1 MKCDRVKEHI
11 ADYLAGALSRTEAE
25 ELDEHLAQCAACKQE
40 TAALSE
46 TWEMLGLLDEELEQ
60 PSAQMRPRFY
70 QSLEAYRQGLESAA
84 PVPARR
90 RFFDWGAGGWAAS
103 PAFRLAWS
111 AALLIVGI
119 GIGIGAGVGVS
130 QWMGGRDRG
139 RTELAGLQD
148 EVHHMRQL
156 VTLSLLQQQSA
167 SERLRGVDYSSRV
180 DQSDTQVL
188 AALLHAV
195 NHDPNVNVRLAA
207 VDALRKFAG
216 SPSVKGQLDQALNK
230 QESPL
235 VQLALIDFIVD
246 QRDKSALP
254 SLAALERSP
263 TADKNVKEKAV
274 WGLSQLQ

>member
-1 MKCDRVKEHI
+1 MTCDQVKEHI
-11 ADYLAGALSRTEAE
+11 ADYLVGALSRPEAE
-25 ELDEHLAQCAACKQE
+25 ELDEHFAQCPACQQE

-46 TWEMLGLLDEELEQ
+46 TWEMLGLLEEEQ
-60 PSAQMRPRFY
+60 PSAQLRPRFY
-70 QSLEAYRQGLESAA
+70 QSLEAYRQGLESA
-84 PVPARR
+84 PPTPARR
-90 RFFDWGAGGWAAS
+90 RLFDWDAGGWAAS

-111 AALLIVGI
+111 AALLIVGM
-119 GIGIGAGVGVS
+119 GVG
-130 QWMGGRDRG
+130 QWLGGRDRG
-139 RTELAGLQD
+139 RADLAGLQD

-156 VTLSLLQQQSA
+156 VTLSLLEQQSA
-167 SERLRGVDYSSRV
+167 SERLRGVDYAYRV

-188 AALLHAV
+188 SALLHAV

-216 SPSVKGQLDQALNK
+216 SPSVKGKLDQALNK

-246 QRDKSALP
+246 TRDKTAVP

-263 TADKNVKEKAV
+263 TADKNVKEKAL

>member
-1 MKCDRVKEHI
+1 MKCDQVKEHI

-25 ELDEHLAQCAACKQE
+25 ELDEHFAQCAACQQE

-46 TWEMLGLLDEELEQ
+46 TWEMLGLLEQEQ
-60 PSAQMRPRFY
+60 PSAQLRPRFY
-70 QSLEAYRQGLESAA
+70 ESLEAYRQGLEAAA

-90 RFFDWGAGGWAAS
+90 RFFDWGGGWAGS
-103 PAFRLAWS
+103 PAFRVAWS
-111 AALLIVGI
+111 AALLVI
-119 GIGIGAGVGVS
+119 GTAAGLGVG
-130 QWMGGRDRG
+130 QWLGGRDRG
-139 RTELAGLQD
+139 RGDLAGLQD

-156 VTLSLLQQQSA
+156 VTLSLLEQQSA
-167 SERLRGVDYSSRV
+167 SERLRGVDYAYRV

-207 VDALRKFAG
+207 VDALRKFSG
-216 SPSVKGQLDQALNK
+216 SPAVKGSLDQSLAK
-230 QESPL
+230 QDSPL

-246 QRDKSALP
+246 TRDKMALP
-254 SLAALERSP
+254 SLTALERSP
-263 TADKNVKEKAV
+263 TADKNVKEKAL

>member
-1 MKCDRVKEHI
+1 MTCDQVKEHI
-11 ADYLAGALSRTEAE
+11 ADYLAGALGRAEAE
-25 ELDEHLAQCAACKQE
+25 ELDEHFAQCSACKQE

-46 TWEMLGLLDEELEQ
+46 TWEMLGLLEQEQRSAQ
-60 PSAQMRPRFY
+60 PSAQMGPRFY
-70 QSLEAYRQGLESAA
+70 QSLEAYRQGLQAA
-84 PVPARR
+84 TPPPAKR
-90 RFFDWGAGGWAAS
+90 RFFDWGWQGW
-103 PAFRLAWS
+103 AWS
-111 AALLIVGI
+111 AALLVAGL
-119 GIGIGAGVGVS
+119 GAG
-130 QWMGGRDRG
+130 QWWGGRDRG
-139 RTELAGLQD
+139 RADLAALQD

-156 VTLSLLQQQSA
+156 VTLSLLEQQSA

-188 AALLHAV
+188 AALLYAV

-216 SPSVKGQLDQALNK
+216 NPAVKGSLDQSLVK
-230 QESPL
+230 QDSPL

-246 QRDKSALP
+246 ERDKAALP

-263 TADKNVKEKAV
+263 SADKNVKEKAL

>member
-1 MKCDRVKEHI
+1 MTCDQVKEHI

-25 ELDEHLAQCAACKQE
+25 ELDEHFAQCAACKQE
-40 TAALSE
+40 TEALSQ
-46 TWEMLGLLDEELEQ
+46 TWEMLGLLEQEQ

-84 PVPARR
+84 PVPVRR
-90 RFFDWGAGGWAAS
+90 RFFDWSAGG
-103 PAFRLAWS
+103 LAWS
-111 AALLIVGI
+111 AALLVV
-119 GIGIGAGVGVS
+119 GIGAGL
-130 QWMGGRDRG
+130 WLGGRERAHAD
-139 RTELAGLQD
+139 LAGLQD

-156 VTLSLLQQQSA
+156 VTLSLLEQQSA
-167 SERLRGVDYSSRV
+167 SERLRGVDYSNRV

-195 NHDPNVNVRLAA
+195 NHDPSVNVRLAA

-216 SPSVKGQLDQALNK
+216 NPSVKGALDQSLVK

-235 VQLALIDFIVD
+235 VQLALIDFLVD
-246 QRDKSALP
+246 TRDKSAVP
-254 SLAALERSP
+254 SFAALERSP